1 MYYFNF
7 PQVSVFLATKVHIC
21 PTCKIHSP
29 HPKFPPSLN
38 LLQHQLKVQNLIS
51 SKGLNL
57 IINSGMGEAL
67 GVIHSG
73 AQFLSTCGP
82 VKLKKQVTCF
92 QNIMVG
98 QA

>member
-67 GVIHSG
+67 GVIDQG
-73 AQFLSTCGP
+73 GGP
-82 VKLKKQVTCF
+82 QDAAGWDRLHEADRRAIFPVPGE
-92 QNIMVG
+92 I
-98 QA
+98 